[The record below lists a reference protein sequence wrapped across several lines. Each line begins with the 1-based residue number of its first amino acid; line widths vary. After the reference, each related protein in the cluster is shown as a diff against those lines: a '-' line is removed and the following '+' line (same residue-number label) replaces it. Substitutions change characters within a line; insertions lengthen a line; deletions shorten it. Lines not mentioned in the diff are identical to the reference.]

1 MTRRRPFL
9 SAVAALLVA
18 GPSDGW
24 AQAPGRIYRLG
35 ILRPTG
41 TAPFDVNIPEALREL
56 GYVEGRNLIIDRR
69 YAEGRTERLPA
80 LARELVAAKMDA
92 IVAVGTGAV
101 RAATEASSTIPVVMF
116 GNFDPIALG
125 LVKSLARPGG
135 NVTGVLI
142 AADGTLA
149 GKKLELLREV
159 VPRATRIGMIAP
171 DDPGVRGQV
180 AEVRKAASA
189 LGLQLIPVEVV
200 GGDYERAFAALA
212 AEHPDALFV
221 AGSTY
226 FVRDRRQLI
235 DGAAKYRLPAI
246 YEWREHVEAGGL
258 MAYSTSLPTLHRRI
272 ADYVD
277 RIFEGARPAEM
288 PIEQPSTFEIY
299 VNLKTARAL
308 GLSLPRSFLMRAE
321 VIE

>member
-1 MTRRRPFL
+1 MTRRRLFL
-9 SAVAALLVA
+9 RAVAAALVA
-18 GPSDGW
+18 GPT
-24 AQAPGRIYRLG
+24 APGAQVPGRTYRLG

-41 TAPFDVNIPEALREL
+41 ASPFDVNIPGALREL
-56 GYVEGRNLIIDRR
+56 GYVEGRNLVIERR
-69 YAEGRTERLPA
+69 YADSRPGRLPE

-92 IVAVGTGAV
+92 IVAVGNVAV
-101 RAATEASSTIPVVMF
+101 RAAMAATSAIPIVMF
-116 GNFDPIALG
+116 GNFDPIGGG

-142 AADGTLA
+142 APDGTLA

-159 VPRATRIGMIAP
+159 VPRANRIGMIAP

-180 AEVRKAASA
+180 AEVQKAAAA
-189 LGLQLIPVEVV
+189 LGLSLIPVEVV
-200 GGDYERAFAALA
+200 DGAYDRAFAALA
-212 AEHPDALFV
+212 AQRPDALLV
-221 AGSTY
+221 AASTY
-226 FVRDRRQLI
+226 FVRDRRHLI
-235 DGAAKYRLPAI
+235 DGAARYRLPAI
-246 YEWREHVEAGGL
+246 YEWREHVADGGL
-258 MAYSTSLPTLHRRI
+258 MAYATSLPALHKRI

-288 PIEQPSTFEIY
+288 PIEQPSKFDLV

-308 GLSLPRSFLMRAE
+308 GLTLPSSFLVRAE